1 MQFAISSF
9 DGSCV
14 GSSDDRPLEG
24 RLSTAYGL
32 GMALVS
38 FRIEEADAAEARLW
52 AERLGITRAE
62 LFRAALLG
70 HLIQLRAEADLT
82 AWTDKPLSPGE
93 SSLRSAAEWGPA
105 EDWSDWSAPEG

>member
-1 MQFAISSF
+1 MQFAILSL

-38 FRIEEADAAEARLW
+38 FRIDEADAAEARLW
-52 AERLGITRAE
+52 AERLGITRDA

-70 HLIQLRAEADLT
+70 HLIQLRAEADSLR
-82 AWTDKPLSPGE
+82 TDKPLSPGE
-93 SSLRSAAEWGPA
+93 SSLQSAAEWGPA